1 MIKKTAMVL
10 LVCSFYAAAFSIHA
24 LATDRQAEDVL
35 LEDTLMIM
43 KRYTETSD
51 QAGELAIIGS
61 KTGQLIDAVLMAL
74 KDSEPAS
81 LRPVIEEYL
90 AALDLIQE
98 QQLVEE
104 CKDDLLTGLF
114 YSGWSLLQT
123 LSGGGDPVCL
133 TLSAGSSIA
142 DILSVLQSYQ
152 LCVIDN
158 AEVPDEAL
166 RETICQQQRLV
177 KTFDFIASWMYVTQ
191 CAYNPTFATYLTL
204 IINFWSVF
212 TVCS

>member
-10 LVCSFYAAAFSIHA
+10 LACSFYTAAFSIHA
-24 LATDRQAEDVL
+24 LATDRQAEDML

-43 KRYTETSD
+43 KRCTEASD
-51 QAGELAIIGS
+51 QAGEPAIIGS
-61 KTGQLIDAVLMAL
+61 TTGRLIDALLLARR
-74 KDSEPAS
+74 DGNPES
-81 LRPVIEEYL
+81 LRPVIEDYL

-104 CKDDLLTGLF
+104 CRDDLLTGLF

-152 LCVIDN
+152 ICVIDN

-166 RETICQQQRLV
+166 RETMCQQQRLV
-177 KTFDFIASWMYVTQ
+177 KIFDFIAGWMYVTQ
-191 CAYNPTFATYLTL
+191 CTYNPTFATYLTL